1 MLGSPKTVRFNDEAT
16 VPVASDIDDE
26 VDVEIAD
33 LRKKMPI
40 GGKFLFGD
48 GKGNW
53 VKMNFVLWK
62 VFANRH
68 KPK

>member
-48 GKGNW
+48 GKGN
-53 VKMNFVLWK
+53 
-62 VFANRH
+62 
-68 KPK
+68 